1 MIKTRILAAMVALLS
16 LVGFAG
22 CRSAPEPARTDPA
35 GNSPVLRSRLDGVM
49 GTQLKITVIGTDLA
63 LLDRAME
70 AAAGEVK
77 RVEDLMT
84 DWRASELTSLNESSG
99 EGPREVPRELA
110 AIISRAIELHRL
122 TDGAF
127 DITFA
132 GAGKLWSFKT
142 APKSL
147 PDPEKIKAALQ
158 LVNAG
163 AVKVS
168 AADNTVDLPT
178 GMKIGLGGIAKGYG
192 VDRAMKILMDHGIR
206 NAIVDA
212 GGDMKILGMEFD
224 KSWEIAIKHPRRKEK
239 ALAVLNLTNT
249 CLVTSGDYERFFEF
263 EGKRYHHIMDPRTG
277 YPAQGCMSASVV
289 APNAEYADALATSMC
304 VIGPEKGLE
313 LIERLPR
320 VEAVLVGMNGEVHV
334 SSGLRGQV
342 PQGDG
347 NDPASE

>member
-1 MIKTRILAAMVALLS
+1 MIKTRSLAAMVALLS

-22 CRSAPEPARTDPA
+22 CRSAPEPARTDPS

-49 GTQLKITVIGTDLA
+49 GTQLKITVIGTDPA

-70 AAAGEVK
+70 AAAGEVR

-84 DWRASELTSLNESSG
+84 DWRASELTSLNEAAG
-99 EGPREVPRELA
+99 QGPREVPRELA

-206 NAIVDA
+206 NALVDA
-212 GGDMKILGMEFD
+212 GGDMKILGKKFGEP
-224 KSWEIAIKHPRRKEK
+224 WEIAIKHPRRKER
-239 ALAVLNLTNT
+239 ALAVLNLNNT
-249 CLVTSGDYERFFEF
+249 CLVTSGDYERFFEYD
-263 EGKRYHHIMDPRTG
+263 GKRYHHIIDPRTG
-277 YPAQGCMSASVV
+277 YPAEGCMSASVV

-304 VIGPEKGLE
+304 VLGPEKGLK
-313 LIERLPR
+313 LIERLPG
-320 VEAVLVGMNGEVHV
+320 VQAVLVGMNGEVHV

-347 NDPASE
+347 DEPASE

>member
-22 CRSAPEPARTDPA
+22 CHPAPEPTGTAAT
-35 GNSPVLRSRLDGVM
+35 GNTPVLRSRLDAVM
-49 GTQLKITVIGTDLA
+49 GTQLKITVIGTDPA

-84 DWRASELTSLNESSG
+84 DWRASELTSLNESAG
-99 EGPREVPRELA
+99 QGPREVPRELA
-110 AIISRAIELHRL
+110 AIISRAIELQRL
-122 TDGAF
+122 TDGGF

-132 GAGKLWSFKT
+132 GVGKLWSFKT

-147 PDPEKIKAALQ
+147 PDPGTIKAALRH
-158 LVNAG
+158 VNAG

-168 AADNTVDLPT
+168 AADNTVELPA

-212 GGDMKILGMEFD
+212 GGDMKILGKKFGEP
-224 KSWEIAIKHPRRKEK
+224 WEIAIKHPRRKER
-239 ALAVLNLTNT
+239 ALAVLNLNNT
-249 CLVTSGDYERFFEF
+249 CLVTSGDYERFFEY
-263 EGKRYHHIMDPRTG
+263 EGKRYHHIIDPRTG
-277 YPAQGCMSASVV
+277 YPAEGCMSASVV

-304 VIGPEKGLE
+304 VLGPEKGLE

-320 VEAVLVGMNGEVHV
+320 IEAVLVGMNGKVHV
-334 SSGLRGQV
+334 SSGLQGQV

-347 NDPASE
+347 NEPASE

>member
-1 MIKTRILAAMVALLS
+1 MAERGIPTIPHWIDGAPTASTSGRTAPVFNPAIGAVAANVVLADQAEADTAIASARRGFEEWSAWSVAKRQGVLFAFRELLN
-16 LVGFAG
+16 
-22 CRSAPEPARTDPA
+22 AR
-35 GNSPVLRSRLDGVM
+35 
-49 GTQLKITVIGTDLA
+49 K
-63 LLDRAME
+63 
-70 AAAGEVK
+70 
-77 RVEDLMT
+77 
-84 DWRASELTSLNESSG
+84 
-99 EGPREVPRELA
+99 RELA

-122 TDGAF
+122 TDSAF

-212 GGDMKILGMEFD
+212 GGDMKILVKKFGEP
-224 KSWEIAIKHPRRKEK
+224 WEIAIKHPRRKER
-239 ALAVLNLTNT
+239 ALAVLNLNNT
-249 CLVTSGDYERFFEF
+249 CLVTSGDYERFFEL
-263 EGKRYHHIMDPRTG
+263 EGKRYHHIIDPRTG
-277 YPAQGCMSASVV
+277 YPAEGCMSASVV

-304 VIGPEKGLE
+304 VLGPEKGLE

-320 VEAVLVGMNGEVHV
+320 IEAVLVGMNGKVHV

-347 NDPASE
+347 NEPASE